1 MYSYHFLC
9 EFKTFSCF
17 SVLESRLRMAYNGL
31 SQHVKFEDLPAPG
44 DRFVLQDLVGEGTYG
59 EVYSARDTV
68 TGKPLSRTSY
78 VPICFNLTSE
88 KKTFSFSNNFHSP
101 NCSDVT
107 INFLLSV
114 VL

>member
-1 MYSYHFLC
+1 
-9 EFKTFSCF
+9 
-17 SVLESRLRMAYNGL
+17 MAYNGL

-88 KKTFSFSNNFHSP
+88 KKPSVFPIIFIAQIA
-101 NCSDVT
+101 VT
-107 INFLLSV
+107 
-114 VL
+114 